1 MTFRLVRY
9 ALAAMQRHLDN
20 NNKAPPLG
28 IPVLFYHGKI
38 SPYRY
43 SMNWLGAFNDGE
55 WARQHYCCGF
65 PQVDVTSISDDEIM
79 RHRRIAALELVQKHI
94 RQRDMAELEPLLV
107 MLLQLDYT
115 TSEQLEALFNH
126 MLQVG
131 DTANPDAFISS
142 LALRLPQHEDILMTI
157 AQKLEEKA
165 RKAERLETK
174 LEIARNMLKN
184 GMDRI
189 MVMTMTGLTKDDL
202 KHIRH

>member
-1 MTFRLVRY
+1 MRY

-28 IPVLFYHGKI
+28 IPVLFYRSKI
-38 SPYRY
+38 SPYPY
-43 SMNWLGAFNDGE
+43 SMNWLDAFNDGE
-55 WARQHYCCGF
+55 SARQLYCCEF
-65 PQVDVTSISDDEIM
+65 PLVDVTSISDDEIM

-107 MLLQLDYT
+107 MLLQLDFT
-115 TSEQLEALFNH
+115 TSEQLGALFNY

-131 DTANPDAFISS
+131 DTANPDTFISS

-165 RKAERLETK
+165 WKAERLETK

-184 GMDRI
+184 GMDLI
-189 MVMTMTGLTKDDL
+189 TVMTMTGLTKDDL
-202 KHIRH
+202 KLIRH